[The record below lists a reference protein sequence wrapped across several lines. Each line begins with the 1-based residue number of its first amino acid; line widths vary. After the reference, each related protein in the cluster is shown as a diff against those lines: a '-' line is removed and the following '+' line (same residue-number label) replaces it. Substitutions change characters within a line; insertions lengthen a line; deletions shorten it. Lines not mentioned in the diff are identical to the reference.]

1 MIRFIENVGEYFAS
15 NYFDEDFSRKVQ
27 DKSGLDRDSIK
38 QMDKRFNRIKDE
50 YYTLKKDFLEG
61 RLRTRDQINAA
72 HKFHTK
78 LLKVLGYDG
87 EKAEYNNPFYL
98 SEDEVVP
105 IRHKLYRGDRPQ
117 LFVLEMQAQI
127 KTGEDEPDGLFEQR
141 YHTEENGEV
150 EVKQQRYHRSQ
161 WKDVFTLPEG
171 VKLSPSIINEV
182 ISKLFLLEENQRPKF
197 ILLLAANKIYL
208 MEGEKWFRGSYLE
221 FDLEELFTEV
231 VANRKENYYA
241 TFQLLLGKD
250 SLAPDSKQVLLEE
263 LDEDSHKS
271 AYEVTKDLKE
281 GVIHAVENMANEALT
296 YLKENND
303 FNIDEHRADFA
314 QQVRDDCLTIVYR
327 LLFVFYAES
336 REELSLLPVT
346 DSVYQRGYSLEM
358 LRDLEQVPLHS
369 ESSRNG
375 YFFHDS
381 LTSLFKLMSNGYK
394 DQSRNGNG
402 EVELDKTFHIRQVDS
417 PLFMD
422 EKLNWLNKVK
432 MRNFVW
438 QDIIKRLSLSK
449 EQRGKNRGRISYA
462 NLGINQL
469 GSVYESLLSYRGFY
483 TEQEYIEVHKPGEPE
498 ETYLVPRSRRD
509 DFKNN
514 EVLKDDD
521 ENDVIIPEGQF
532 VYRMSGRDRQK
543 SASYYTPESLT
554 KLTVKYALKHIL
566 EKVEKGEMKALEL
579 LDLKLLEPAMGAAA
593 FHNEMINQVAEA
605 YLSFRQKE
613 MGRQISPNE
622 YREELQKVKA
632 YIATNNVYGVDI
644 NPTAIELGKLSLWL
658 NGIHKDMETPFFA
671 NRLACGNAVVGAWL
685 KVYKEDEISYE
696 KDAKNKEIK
705 KEWWESGPKSLSFG
719 KKGILRKENEI
730 YHFLLPDKNMLASA
744 GIKMLKDDHEKEY
757 KKVRDWQKK
766 FLRPFVEDELKVLRG
781 ICRRIDKELDNYYHF
796 IKQLNTQTHS
806 RYNIFG
812 GSEEG
817 EQQGMHLRSYD
828 EKEKLAEQR
837 MKTDAAYY
845 KLKLVMDYWA
855 AFWFWDIREAK
866 HLPDRNQYLTDL
878 ENILAVDPSEEED
891 EPKGFTYQQKLLQ
904 HRGEQLSFDDRV
916 QEKDEKT
923 SAIIEQVDRADFFD
937 NNERLKLVQQL
948 ANQYK
953 FFHPQLEF
961 LEVFYERG
969 GFDLICGNPPWIK
982 MQFDEKGIVADTNP
996 EVIVRKMSS
1005 PKVRKILKKLLEN
1018 EDLAELYVDESIE
1031 MESLTEFMNSPQNYP
1046 LLIGQQTNLYKCILE
1061 NSFTLAG
1068 NKGFIGLLHPEGV
1081 YDDPKGQPLRESI
1094 YPRLKYHF
1102 EFKNGLF
1109 LFAEVH
1115 DQVNFSINVYSGS
1128 YGRVSFYSIHNL
1140 FHPSTVDG
1148 SFVDNGKGMPGG
1160 IKSKEIVNNREKWTW
1175 NLKPHNDRVVH
1186 FEEEELRILAK
1197 TFEDSDEWQSAK
1209 LVSIHSRQIIDV
1221 LRKLSEFPGR
1231 VKDVNFFVSEGW
1243 HETNAQDKGIIRR
1256 ETKWADVDLYELIYS
1271 GPHFFVANPLYK
1283 NPREVCDLNSH
1294 YDEIDLTQIPKDFV
1308 PRTNYVP
1315 DEDLKTYRSRIEG
1328 LNSQNF
1334 VDCYKLIWRRR
1345 VGSTS
1350 ERTMASIIGVP
1361 KTLQVNTVNSM
1372 IFKDASNLIEL
1383 NGLMSSTVFDFM
1395 IKSIGKGDIRGGD
1408 IADLPLGVEHKYLR
1422 YLNIR
1427 VLLSNCLTKYYK
1439 ELWNDNWIDKFRYD
1453 KWSVDDERLPPFSKL
1468 SPEWKWETPLRTYFE
1483 RRQALVE
1490 IDVIVAMA
1498 LGLTLEEL
1506 ILIYEVQFPIM
1517 QQYEEDTWYDRK
1529 GNIVFTNS
1537 RGLTGVGTDRQT
1549 WNSIRDLEE
1558 GETYVHTVDPSKNEL
1573 YGGEEI
1579 TYHAPFDKCDRV
1591 EDYKVA
1597 WEHFEEVFG
1606 EENNGDTNH

>member
-1 MIRFIENVGEYFAS
+1 MIRFIKNVGEYFAS

-27 DKSGLDRDSIK
+27 DKSGFDRDSIK
-38 QMDKRFNRIKDE
+38 DMDKRFNRIKDA
-50 YYTLKKDFLEG
+50 YYALKKDFLEG
-61 RLRTRDQINAA
+61 RLRPRDQINAA

-98 SEDEVVP
+98 SENEVVP
-105 IRHKLYRGDRPQ
+105 VRHKLYRGDRPQ

-127 KTGEDEPDGLFEQR
+127 KTGEEEPDGLFEQR
-141 YHTEENGEV
+141 YHTEENSEV

-208 MEGEKWFRGSYLE
+208 MESEKWFRGSYLE
-221 FDLEELFTEV
+221 FDLEELFTEA

-241 TFQLLLGKD
+241 TLQLLLGKD

-281 GVIHAVENMANEALT
+281 GVIHAVEAMANEALT
-296 YLKENND
+296 YLKENTD
-303 FNIDEHRADFA
+303 FNIDEHRTDFA
-314 QQVRDDCLTIVYR
+314 QEVRDDCLTIVYR
-327 LLFVFYAES
+327 LLFIFYAES

-369 ESSRNG
+369 ESSRDG

-381 LTSLFKLMSNGYK
+381 LTNLFKLMSSGYK
-394 DQSRNGNG
+394 DESRNGNG

-422 EKLNWLNKVK
+422 EKLHWLNKVK

-483 TEQEYIEVHKPGEPE
+483 TEQEYIEVQKPGEPE

-514 EVLKDDD
+514 EVLKDED
-521 ENDVIIPEGQF
+521 ENDIIIPEGEF

-566 EKVEKGEMKALEL
+566 EKVENKEMKALEL

-605 YLSFRQKE
+605 YLSYRQKE
-613 MGRQISPNE
+613 LGRQVAPNE

-705 KEWWESGPKSLSFG
+705 KEWWESGPKALSFD
-719 KKGILRKENEI
+719 KKGIQRKENEI

-744 GIKMLKDDHEKEY
+744 GIKMLKDEHKKEY
-757 KKVRDWQKK
+757 DRIKDWQKK
-766 FLRPFVEDELKVLRG
+766 FIQPFRKDERNRLKRICDTIDAELK
-781 ICRRIDKELDNYYHF
+781 NYYHF

-812 GSEEG
+812 GTEEG

-837 MKTDAAYY
+837 LKHDAAYY
-845 KLKLVMDYWA
+845 KLKLVMDYWSA
-855 AFWFWDIREAK
+855 LWFWDMRDAK

-878 ENILAVDPSEEED
+878 EQILAVDTTEPEE
-891 EPKGFTYQQKLLQ
+891 PQGFTYQQKLLH

-923 SAIIEQVDRADFFD
+923 SAIIEQVDRSDFFD

-948 ANQYK
+948 SKQYK

-982 MQFDEKGIVADTNP
+982 MTFEEKGIIADTNP
-996 EVIVRKMSS
+996 EVLIRKMKAS
-1005 PKVRKILKKLLEN
+1005 KVRDIRDDFLKNNRLAKQFLN
-1018 EDLAELYVDESIE
+1018 EAVE
-1031 MESLTEFMNSPQNYP
+1031 MESLTEFMNANQNYP
-1046 LLIGQQTNLYKCILE
+1046 LLEGQQTNLYKCILE
-1061 NSFTLAG
+1061 NSFQLS
-1068 NKGFIGLLHPEGV
+1068 NEKGFTGLIHPEGV
-1081 YDDPKGQPLRESI
+1081 YDDPKGNKLREEV
-1094 YPRLKYHF
+1094 YPRLYYHF
-1102 EFKNGLF
+1102 QFRNELMLF
-1109 LFAEVH
+1109 SEIDH
-1115 DQVNFSINVYSGS
+1115 DAIPFSSNIYSGKS
-1128 YGRVSFYSIHNL
+1128 SRVNFYSINNL

-1148 SFVDNGKGMPGG
+1148 SFVNSGKGLPGG
-1160 IKSKEIVNNREKWTW
+1160 IKSKEIINNRERWTW
-1175 NLKPHNDRVVH
+1175 NIEPHKDRIVNFTKQELK
-1186 FEEEELRILAK
+1186 ILSR
-1197 TFEDSDEWQSAK
+1197 TFEDSNDWQNTK

-1221 LRKLSEFPGR
+1221 LRKLSEFPNR
-1231 VKDVNFFVSEGW
+1231 LNDFEIKTTMGW
-1243 HETNAQDKGIIRR
+1243 DETNAVNDGIV
-1256 ETKWADVDLYELIYS
+1256 EMQTKWPKIDDYELILN
-1271 GPHFFVANPLYK
+1271 GPHFFVSNPLYK
-1283 NPREVCDLNSH
+1283 TPREVCEQNSQ
-1294 YDEIDLTQIPKDFV
+1294 YDEINLLNIQDDFL
-1308 PRTNYVP
+1308 PRTNFIP
-1315 DEDLKTYRSRIEG
+1315 NEDIETYKNRIKGVKKEK
-1328 LNSQNF
+1328 LWIEE
-1334 VDCYKLIWRRR
+1334 YKVSFSKMLSS
-1345 VGSTS
+1345 GG
-1350 ERTMASIIGVP
+1350 ERTLQPSIIPPKVAHTNGVIS
-1361 KTLQVNTVNSM
+1361 T
-1372 IFKDASNLIEL
+1372 IFKNPSHLIEFCGICSSIVMDFFVKSIGASNLTDNRL
-1383 NGLMSSTVFDFM
+1383 
-1395 IKSIGKGDIRGGD
+1395 RQ
-1408 IADLPLGVEHKYLR
+1408 LPLGVNKRFYDSLFTR
-1422 YLNIR
+1422 TLM
-1427 VLLSNCLTKYYK
+1427 LNCLSKHYK
-1439 ELWNDNWIDKFRYD
+1439 QLWESNIDMIQTGLFWSKKD
-1453 KWSVDDERLPPFSKL
+1453 KRLLNFSNL
-1468 SPEWKWETPLRTYFE
+1468 SPEWNLETPLRNHFE

-1506 ILIYEVQFPIM
+1506 ILIYEVQFPVM
-1517 QQYEEDTWYDRK
+1517 QQYEEDTWFDRK

-1549 WNSIRDLEE
+1549 WNTIKDLKE
-1558 GETYVHTVDPSKNEL
+1558 GETYTHTVDPSRNEL

-1597 WEHFEEVFG
+1597 WEHFEQVFG
-1606 EENNGDTNH
+1606 KKEN